1 MSRGVK
7 RVRETAGVAA
17 GYARRHACPLRV
29 AFVRDARGRRR
40 RVRPGQTWGA
50 RPTLDLTLL
59 PDALAVCRLPAGA
72 ASPPWLEGE
81 AFAAVTRTPEETSVV
96 CRAEVVPQGVRA
108 EPGWRAL
115 RVAGPLDFAL
125 TGVLLSLVEPLAAAG
140 VSVFALSTFDTDYV
154 LVREAALEEANAAL
168 TRAGHRIAGTVA
180 GAGSLGGR

>member
-1 MSRGVK
+1 MTKG
-7 RVRETAGVAA
+7 T
-17 GYARRHACPLRV
+17 
-29 AFVRDARGRRR
+29 
-40 RVRPGQTWGA
+40 

-81 AFAAVTRTPEETSVV
+81 TFAAVTRTPEETSVV

-125 TGVLLSLVEPLAAAG
+125 TGVLLSLLDPLAAAG
-140 VSVFALSTFDTDYV
+140 VSVFALSTFDTDYL
-154 LVREAALEEANAAL
+154 LVREAALDDAL
-168 TRAGHRIAGTVA
+168 VALGAAGHRIARLDVA
-180 GAGSLGGR
+180 AG